1 MYHAQSTGILVT
13 VNIVFVLL
21 ALVLKNFSDAIV
33 IPALLVTAF
42 SLGTILELIFKSAID
57 KRKEELKERNRAER
71 NEAKVI
77 SISKNAG

>member
-1 MYHAQSTGILVT
+1 

-21 ALVLKNFSDAIV
+21 ALVLKDFSDAVV
-33 IPALLVTAF
+33 IPARLVTVFA
-42 SLGTILELIFKSAID
+42 LGTILELIFKSAID
-57 KRKEELKERNRAER
+57 KRKEELEVRNRAER